1 VDNNKHTK
9 SGPVTGSHAV
19 KTKSLKEFVADSIA
33 AIEKLKESK
42 ACSYE
47 EAEGIDKAIET
58 LEARLDLYLFRPCK
72 REGCT
77 NKAYRERGSK
87 GSNPYCLACRNKG
100 RPVKKKPKLDY
111 DTGFR
116 DTLGNQ

>member
-1 VDNNKHTK
+1 MDNNKHTK

-33 AIEKLKESK
+33 AIH
-42 ACSYE
+42 A
-47 EAEGIDKAIET
+47 EADRQIDDPVAHGLYYAAEILAE
-58 LEARLDLYLFRPCK
+58 RLDLYLFRPCK

-100 RPVKKKPKLDY
+100 RPVKKKPKPDY